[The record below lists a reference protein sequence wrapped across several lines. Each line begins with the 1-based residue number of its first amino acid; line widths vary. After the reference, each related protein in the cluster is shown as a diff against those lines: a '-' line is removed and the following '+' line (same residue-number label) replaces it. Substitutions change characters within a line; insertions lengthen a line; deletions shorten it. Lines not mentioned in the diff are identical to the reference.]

1 MADAAL
7 DRLLEDADLVVNYGI
22 RAGML
27 GDGTLGAALASARA
41 TANLEWRSA
50 EIVEVQKAFNDAVLR
65 IRPVTIAALRG
76 GFDPNDPGKAD
87 ALTWLRVGFFGILL
101 LALYLAFHFSTW
113 ERQASIL
120 IADMRQNRLEQQE
133 AILRELILRYVAD
146 ASQSESGGDARSRLV
161 LFEKTEQLLQIQE
174 QIREN
179 ERRKAELDVQ
189 FVPLM
194 KLYLDNFGVR
204 ISAVYDAARAAT
216 AGNAAPHQAATPC
229 EPLPEGAIVL
239 ASNPAADHA
248 GTVTAGAGGTV
259 NPAALS
265 ATAIALFD
273 GDVGLQNRLR
283 AAFMCIVGLPNYLM
297 TGGAASVP
305 QGMYDISRFDDRRA
319 ALNLWVLPAIYG
331 ALGAIIFFGR
341 GFLNPYIPDPKPMY
355 FLARICVAAFAGIA
369 IGWVWGNGLPMDGV
383 GASGSAGVL
392 LLAFVFGFGIDVFF
406 TLLERLVKVAT
417 DAVNRIGAAA

>member
-1 MADAAL
+1 MADVAL
-7 DRLLEDADLVVNYGI
+7 DRLLQDADLVVNYGI

-27 GDGTLGAALASARA
+27 GDGALGAALARARA
-41 TANLEWRSA
+41 ATTLEWRSA
-50 EIVEVQKAFNDAVLR
+50 EVVEVQKAFSEAVLT

-87 ALTWLRVGFFGILL
+87 AVTWLRVGFFGILL

-146 ASQSESGGDARSRLV
+146 ASQSDSAGDARSRLV
-161 LFEKTEQLLQIQE
+161 LFEKTEELLRIQE

-179 ERRKAELDVQ
+179 DRRKAELDVQ

-204 ISAVYDAARAAT
+204 ISAVYDPARVAA
-216 AGNAAPHQAATPC
+216 NAASHPAASSC
-229 EPLPEGAIVL
+229 EPLPAGAVVL
-239 ASNPAADHA
+239 ASHQAADGSA
-248 GTVTAGAGGTV
+248 TMTAGAGGAV
-259 NPAALS
+259 NPATLT

-273 GDVGLQNRLR
+273 GDVGLQNRIR

-297 TGGAASVP
+297 TGGTANVP
-305 QGMYDISRFDDRRA
+305 PGMYDISRFDDRRT

-341 GFLNPYIPDPKPMY
+341 GFLNPYIPDPQPMY

-369 IGWVWGNGLPMDGV
+369 IGWVWGNGLPMEGV

-392 LLAFVFGFGIDVFF
+392 LLAFIFGFGIDVFF

-417 DAVNRIGAAA
+417 DAVNRIGATE